1 MSPPRRGEIYAVG
14 DIHGRFDAFRA
25 LLDAIEFAPARDRL
39 WLVGDIVNRGPDS
52 LAMLRW
58 ARAHEESTTLV
69 LGNHDLHLL
78 TVCAGFARPRGE
90 DALEEALAAP
100 DRDGLCEW
108 LRRRPL
114 ARFEPPFFLVHAGLL
129 PQWTPAVA
137 LARAR
142 EAESAIGGARWRDFF
157 AALYGDFPDRW
168 SDSLPAFDR
177 ARLIVNAMTR
187 MRVCDPD
194 GRVRLDYKGV
204 PHASPPPSP
213 RRDLAPDL
221 PPPVAAS
228 IPPGARPWFDAP
240 GRKSRDA
247 VVVCGHW
254 ASLGLFVRDNLL
266 ALDTNCGRGDT
277 LTAARL
283 SDRRIFQVAVGS
295 GAASS
300 ASATARK
307 NRSP

>member
-1 MSPPRRGEIYAVG
+1 MTARRGEVYAVG
-14 DIHGRFDAFRA
+14 DIHGRFEAFRA
-25 LLDAIEFAPARDRL
+25 LLAAIEFAPARDRL

-69 LGNHDLHLL
+69 LGNHDLHFLMI
-78 TVCAGFARPRGE
+78 CAGFARRHG
-90 DALEEALAAP
+90 DDTLVDALAAP
-100 DRDGLCEW
+100 DRDDLCEW

-142 EAESAIGGARWRDFF
+142 EAESVIGGARWRDFF
-157 AALYGDFPDRW
+157 ATMYGDAPDRW
-168 SDSLPAFDR
+168 RDSLPAFDR

-194 GRVRLDYKGV
+194 GRIRFDYKG
-204 PHASPPPSP
+204 AIDSSSSSS
-213 RRDLAPDL
+213 RGDLAADL

-228 IPPGARPWFDAP
+228 IPPGACPWFDAP
-240 GRKSRDA
+240 ARKSREA
-247 VVVCGHW
+247 VVICGHW
-254 ASLGLFVRDNLL
+254 ASLGLFTRDNLL
-266 ALDTNCGRGDT
+266 ALDSNCGRGEK

-283 SDRRIFQVAVGS
+283 SDRRIFQVA
-295 GAASS
+295 A
-300 ASATARK
+300 
-307 NRSP
+307 